1 MQVAGLI
8 NTRWTLKRTVFT
20 LLIAG
25 GCMLTVSTAASRKK
39 VPMHSLRLIPDWAT
53 WKCEKPEINYQIIE
67 TYECYGLEEKHIS
80 HVMMKLKGEKKPFLI
95 GWGYDERA
103 SDPTENAYCALYK
116 GGNWI
121 VGARG
126 TGFTTEVK
134 RNSITFYIF
143 LDEYFSVR
151 EQIEIKLPTD
161 EASPRPNF
169 VRLTVQSVGF
179 TPKAA

>member
-1 MQVAGLI
+1 
-8 NTRWTLKRTVFT
+8 
-20 LLIAG
+20 
-25 GCMLTVSTAASRKK
+25 MLTVSTAASRKK

-67 TYECYGLEEKHIS
+67 TYECYGQEEKHIS

-103 SDPTENAYCALYK
+103 SDPAENAYCALYK

-126 TGFTTEVK
+126 TGFTTEEK

-151 EQIEIKLPTD
+151 EQIEIKLPTVK
-161 EASPRPNF
+161 APPRPNF
-169 VRLTVQSVGF
+169 VRLTVQSMGF

>member
-1 MQVAGLI
+1 
-8 NTRWTLKRTVFT
+8 
-20 LLIAG
+20 
-25 GCMLTVSTAASRKK
+25 MLTVSTAASRKK
-39 VPMHSLRLIPDWAT
+39 VSVYSQRQIPDWST

-67 TYECYGLEEKHIS
+67 TYECYGQEEKHIS
-80 HVMMKLKGEKKPFLI
+80 HVLKKLKGAKKPFLI
-95 GWGYDERA
+95 GWGYDEGA
-103 SDPTENAYCALYK
+103 SDLTENAYCALYK
-116 GGNWI
+116 GDNWI

-151 EQIEIKLPTD
+151 EQIEIKFPTA
-161 EASPRPNF
+161 EVPPLPNF
-169 VRLTVQSVGF
+169 GRLTVQSMGF

>member
-1 MQVAGLI
+1 MQVVGLI
-8 NTRWTLKRTVFT
+8 NTRWTLKWTVFT

-25 GCMLTVSTAASRKK
+25 GCMLPVSTAASRKK
-39 VPMHSLRLIPDWAT
+39 VPMYSQRPIPDWAT

-67 TYECYGLEEKHIS
+67 AYECYGQEEKHIS
-80 HVMMKLKGEKKPFLI
+80 HVMIKLKGAKKPFLI

-103 SDPTENAYCALYK
+103 LDPMEKAYAALYK
-116 GGNWI
+116 DGRWI

-126 TGFTTEVK
+126 TGFTTEEK

-143 LDEYFSVR
+143 LDEYYSVR
-151 EQIEIKLPTD
+151 EQIEIKLPTA
-161 EASPRPNF
+161 EAPPSPNF
-169 VRLTVQSVGF
+169 VHLTVQSMGF